1 MYSQALVYIF
11 HQYMCIT
18 LNVLDVFETIFDV
31 NCCAVRDLHAVPCLC
46 ALQKCLLL
54 SKQGRVALQI
64 YSINLFLSR
73 WLVIAVG
80 LVRAYLARGSYHGLY
95 YSIEKPLNFFQ
106 TAALL
111 EVSDLGAIFI

>member
-1 MYSQALVYIF
+1 
-11 HQYMCIT
+11 MCIT
-18 LNVLDVFETIFDV
+18 LNVLDVFETIFAV